1 MSKDL
6 FSRYIWIVDTI
17 KRYGRITR
25 EELNDR
31 WRRSQFSNGEGLPR
45 RTFYNYRQAI
55 EDLFKIN
62 IECDPATFEY
72 YIDDGDV
79 HNESVT
85 DWLLN
90 SVAMNNVLSGSRD
103 ISDKIFLEDVPSAR
117 RYLSVV
123 IDALK
128 EQRQLDFNYS
138 PYTRSSSQPVVL
150 EPYFLKIFRQRW
162 YVTGR
167 NLADGRLKTYALDRM
182 DQVTMTATTF
192 TIPDDFDPE
201 EFCSDAF
208 GIIFTQGEAKR
219 VVLRT
224 DPRQAKYFRTLPLH
238 PSQQEMVHDQ
248 FSIFHYRL
256 KLTPDFVQELLSYGS
271 RVVVLEPAELRAM
284 MLTSLQDTLQAY
296 NDHQ

>member
-31 WRRSQFSNGEGLPR
+31 WSRSQFSVRGEGIPR

-55 EDLFKIN
+55 EDLFKID

-72 YIDDGDV
+72 YIDDGDQ

-90 SVAMNNVLSGSRD
+90 SAAMNNVLSDSRA
-103 ISDKIFLEDVPSAR
+103 ISSRIFLEDVPSAR

-123 IDALK
+123 ISALK

-138 PYTRSSSQPVVL
+138 PYTRSSSRPVTL

-162 YVTGR
+162 YITGR
-167 NLADGRLKTYALDRM
+167 NVDEDKLKTYALDRM
-182 DQVTMTATTF
+182 DQVTLATAF
-192 TIPDDFDPE
+192 TMPEDFDAE
-201 EFCSDAF
+201 EFCADTF
-208 GIIFTQGEAKR
+208 GIMFTQGDAKR

-238 PSQQEMVHDQ
+238 HSQQEMVHDQ
-248 FSIFHYRL
+248 YSDFSYRL
-256 KLTPDFVQELLSYGS
+256 KLTPDFVQELLGYGP
-271 RVVVLEPAELRAM
+271 RVMVMEPPELRAM
-284 MLTSLQDTLQAY
+284 IVSSLRDTLNAY
-296 NDHQ
+296 GPK

>member
-1 MSKDL
+1 LSKDL

-31 WRRSQFSNGEGLPR
+31 WSRSQFSVRGEGIPR

-55 EDLFKIN
+55 EDLFKID

-72 YIDDGDV
+72 YIDDGDQ

-90 SVAMNNVLSGSRD
+90 SAAMNNVLSDSRT
-103 ISDKIFLEDVPSAR
+103 ISSRIFLEDVPSAR

-123 IDALK
+123 ISALK

-138 PYTRSSSQPVVL
+138 PYTRSSSRPVTL

-162 YVTGR
+162 YITGR
-167 NLADGRLKTYALDRM
+167 NVDEDKLKTYALDRM
-182 DQVTMTATTF
+182 DQVTLATTF
-192 TIPDDFDPE
+192 TMPEDFDAE
-201 EFCSDAF
+201 EFCADTF
-208 GIIFTQGEAKR
+208 GIMFTHGEAKR

-224 DPRQAKYFRTLPLH
+224 DPHQAKYFRTLPLH
-238 PSQQEMVHDQ
+238 HSQQEMIHDQ
-248 FSIFHYRL
+248 YSDFSYRL
-256 KLTPDFVQELLSYGS
+256 KLTPDFVQELLGYGP
-271 RVVVLEPAELRAM
+271 RVMVMEPPELRAM
-284 MLTSLQDTLQAY
+284 IVSSLRDTLNAY
-296 NDHQ
+296 GPK

>member
-25 EELNDR
+25 DELNER
-31 WRRSQFSNGEGLPR
+31 WSRSTFSNGEGLPR

-90 SVAMNNVLSGSRD
+90 SVAMNNVLSDSRD
-103 ISDKIFLEDVPSAR
+103 ISGKIFLEDVPSAR

-128 EQRQLDFNYS
+128 EQRQLDFNYA
-138 PYTRSSSQPVVL
+138 PYTRSSSQPVGL

-162 YVTGR
+162 YITGR
-167 NLADGRLKTYALDRM
+167 NVADNRLKTYALDRM
-182 DQVTMTATTF
+182 DQVTMTSEKF
-192 TIPDDFDPE
+192 EIPDDFDPE
-201 EFCSDAF
+201 QFCADTF

-224 DPRQAKYFRTLPLH
+224 DSRQAKYFRTLPLH

-256 KLTPDFVQELLSYGS
+256 KLTPDFVQELLGYGP

-284 MLTSLQDTLQAY
+284 MLTSLQDTIKAY
-296 NDHQ
+296 AANQ

>member
-31 WRRSQFSNGEGLPR
+31 WSRSQFSVRGEGIPR

-55 EDLFKIN
+55 EDLFKID

-72 YIDDGDV
+72 YIDDGDQ

-90 SVAMNNVLSGSRD
+90 SAAMNNVLSDSRA
-103 ISDKIFLEDVPSAR
+103 ISNRIFLEDVPSAR
-117 RYLSVV
+117 LYLSVV

-128 EQRQLDFNYS
+128 EHRQLDFNYS
-138 PYTRSSSQPVVL
+138 PYTRSSSRPVTL

-162 YVTGR
+162 YITGR
-167 NLADGRLKTYALDRM
+167 NVNEDRLKTYALDRM
-182 DQVTMTATTF
+182 DHATLGAIFTM
-192 TIPDDFDPE
+192 PEDFDAE
-201 EFCSDAF
+201 EFCADTF
-208 GIIFTQGEAKR
+208 GIMFTQGDTKR

-238 PSQQEMVHDQ
+238 HSQQEMVHDQ
-248 FSIFHYRL
+248 YSDFSYRL
-256 KLTPDFVQELLSYGS
+256 KLTPDFVQELLGYGQ
-271 RVVVLEPAELRAM
+271 RVLVVEPPELRAM
-284 MLTSLQDTLQAY
+284 IISSLRNTLNAY
-296 NDHQ
+296 ESK

>member
-25 EELNDR
+25 DELNER
-31 WRRSQFSNGEGLPR
+31 WRRSTFSNGESLPR

-90 SVAMNNVLSGSRD
+90 SVAMNNVLSDSRD
-103 ISDKIFLEDVPSAR
+103 ISGKIFLEDVPSAR

-138 PYTRSSSQPVVL
+138 PYTRSSSQPVAL

-162 YVTGR
+162 YITGR
-167 NLADGRLKTYALDRM
+167 NIADNRLKTYALDRM
-182 DQVTMTATTF
+182 DQVTMTAEKF
-192 TIPDDFDPE
+192 DIPGDFNPE
-201 EFCSDAF
+201 EFCADTF
-208 GIIFTQGEAKR
+208 GIVFTQGEAKR

-224 DPRQAKYFRTLPLH
+224 DSRQAKYFRTLPLH
-238 PSQQEMVHDQ
+238 PSQHEMVHDQ

-256 KLTPDFVQELLSYGS
+256 KLTPDFVQELLGYGP
-271 RVVVLEPAELRAM
+271 RVIVLEPAELRAM
-284 MLTSLQDTLQAY
+284 MLTSLQDTLEAY
-296 NDHQ
+296 AANQ

>member
-31 WRRSQFSNGEGLPR
+31 WSRSQFSVRGEGIPR

-55 EDLFKIN
+55 EDLFKID

-72 YIDDGDV
+72 YIDDGDQ

-90 SVAMNNVLSGSRD
+90 SAAMNNVLSDSRA
-103 ISDKIFLEDVPSAR
+103 ISSRIFLEDVPSAR

-123 IDALK
+123 ISALK

-138 PYTRSSSQPVVL
+138 PYTRSSSRPVTL

-162 YVTGR
+162 YITGR
-167 NLADGRLKTYALDRM
+167 NVDEDKLKTYALDRM
-182 DQVTMTATTF
+182 DQVTLAATF
-192 TIPDDFDPE
+192 TMPDDFDAE
-201 EFCSDAF
+201 EFCADTF
-208 GIIFTQGEAKR
+208 GIMFTQGDTKR

-238 PSQQEMVHDQ
+238 HSQQEMVHDQ
-248 FSIFHYRL
+248 YSDFSYRL
-256 KLTPDFVQELLSYGS
+256 KLTPDFVQELLGYGP
-271 RVVVLEPAELRAM
+271 RVMVMEPPELRAM
-284 MLTSLQDTLQAY
+284 IVSSLQDALNAY
-296 NDHQ
+296 GQK

>member
-31 WRRSQFSNGEGLPR
+31 WKRSPFSNGEGLPR

-55 EDLFKIN
+55 EELFKIN

-90 SVAMNNVLSGSRD
+90 SVAMNNVLSDSRD
-103 ISDKIFLEDVPSAR
+103 ISGKIFLEDIPSAR
-117 RYLSVV
+117 RCLSVV

-128 EQRQLDFNYS
+128 VQRQLDFNYS

-162 YVTGR
+162 YITGR
-167 NLADGRLKTYALDRM
+167 NVADGRLKTYALDRM
-182 DQVTMTATTF
+182 DQVTMTANSF
-192 TIPDDFDPE
+192 TIPDDFCAE
-201 EFCSDAF
+201 EFCADTF
-208 GIIFTQGEAKR
+208 GIIFTQGETKR

-256 KLTPDFVQELLSYGS
+256 KLTPDFVQELLGYGS
-271 RVVVLEPAELRAM
+271 RVIVLEPAELRAM
-284 MLTSLQDTLQAY
+284 MLTSLQDTLKAY

>member
-25 EELNDR
+25 EELNER
-31 WRRSQFSNGEGLPR
+31 WRRSTFSNGEELPR

-90 SVAMNNVLSGSRD
+90 SVAMNNVLSDSRD
-103 ISDKIFLEDVPSAR
+103 ISGKIFLEDVPSAR

-138 PYTRSSSQPVVL
+138 PYTRSSSQPVLL

-162 YVTGR
+162 YITGR
-167 NLADGRLKTYALDRM
+167 NTADNRLKTYALDRM
-182 DQVTMTATTF
+182 DQVTMTAERF
-192 TIPDDFDPE
+192 DIPADFNPE
-201 EFCSDAF
+201 EFCADTF
-208 GIIFTQGEAKR
+208 GIVFTQGEAKR

-256 KLTPDFVQELLSYGS
+256 KLTPDFVQELLGYGP
-271 RVVVLEPAELRAM
+271 RVIVLEPSELRAM
-284 MLTSLQDTLQAY
+284 MLTSLQDTLDAY
-296 NDHQ
+296 SAHQ